1 MPPTPRNR
9 GFRGDPGADK
19 PPFEE
24 LYRDFVNRIYAYVR
38 AQVGSQADAEDVTSQ
53 VFIKAWE
60 AYPRFQPQGATPAS
74 WLFRIARNAAVD
86 HLRSANRKERL
97 ARAIAHQPEELE
109 DPALLATERLQQ
121 RELMALVE
129 RLPERQREAISLRHS
144 GLSFLEVGAILGSS
158 EDAAK
163 MLYHRALHA
172 LRAAAEGVQ

>member
-1 MPPTPRNR
+1 MPA
-9 GFRGDPGADK
+9 GDK
-19 PPFEE
+19 PPVEE

-86 HLRSANRKERL
+86 HLRSANRKDRL
-97 ARAIAHQPEELE
+97 ARAIAHQPEALE
-109 DPALLATERLQQ
+109 DPAQLATERLQH
-121 RELMALVE
+121 RALMLLVE
-129 RLPERQREAISLRHS
+129 RLPERQREVIALRHS

-163 MLYHRALHA
+163 MLYHRALRA
-172 LRAAAEGVQ
+172 LRAAAGSAS